1 MSQEFELHEML
12 AADTIFIKD
21 LPLSRLVL
29 MNNANHP
36 WFILIPRIEGVKDI
50 YELEWQDQAQ
60 LLNESSMLSEVLMQL
75 FQGTKMNVAA
85 LGNICPQL
93 HMHHIVR
100 YETDIDWPHPV
111 WGRSPSI
118 AYDEEQ
124 IVEIKG
130 KVLEVIN
137 SIIE

>member
-1 MSQEFELHEML
+1 M
-12 AADTIFIKD
+12 
-21 LPLSRLVL
+21 SRLVL

-36 WFILIPRIEGVKDI
+36 WFILIPRIEGGKDI

-111 WGRSPSI
+111 WGRSTSI

-124 IVEIKG
+124 ILEIKG